1 MRLVDKMGTALM
13 ALSVVCGLLLGKIV
27 VDHAEQGGEVQYEE
41 QVEAAP
47 FHGNFVC
54 EYYGAK
60 TQQIE
65 QVVKYNVFDLGNN
78 LGWSLTLADGAQLMY
93 VQSADK
99 FCYTVPTKV
108 PPTK

>member
-1 MRLVDKMGTALM
+1 MKRWIIPFISLGLACATGYAVGTVDNSLKEPA
-13 ALSVVCGLLLGKIV
+13 VV
-27 VDHAEQGGEVQYEE
+27 EPERE
-41 QVEAAP
+41 P
-47 FHGNFVC
+47 FHGSFVC

-99 FCYTVPTKV
+99 FCYTVPSNV
-108 PPTK
+108 IPEA